1 MATIGKTATKKI
13 QSFQKKVTKDRVKN
27 TPKKNTKGK

>member
-1 MATIGKTATKKI
+1 MAIGKTATKKL
-13 QSFQKKVTKDRVKN
+13 QSAQKKVAKNSSKN

>member
-1 MATIGKTATKKI
+1 MAIGKTATKKL
-13 QSFQKKVTKDRVKN
+13 QSAQKKVAKTSSK